1 MYGLRGKSKR
11 GTAIWDY
18 GALAEA
24 IASQLPRDLNF
35 DGNVFL
41 MLAARFCVISFPGI
55 YSGDFG
61 NFKWKNNPNLSC
73 ACVFQADG
81 GTAQFIGPAMT
92 SAKGEHFGDH
102 CADKCWC
109 VELHGAPVSVCVLV
123 GG

>member
-1 MYGLRGKSKR
+1 MEDA
-11 GTAIWDY
+11 T
-18 GALAEA
+18 
-24 IASQLPRDLNF
+24 RDLNF

-81 GTAQFIGPAMT
+81 GTTQFIGPAMT